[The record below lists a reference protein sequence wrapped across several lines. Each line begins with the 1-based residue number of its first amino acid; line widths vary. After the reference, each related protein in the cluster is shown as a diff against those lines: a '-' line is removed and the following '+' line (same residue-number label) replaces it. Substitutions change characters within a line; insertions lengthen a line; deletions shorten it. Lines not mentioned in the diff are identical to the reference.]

1 MEKKN
6 NKLTIF
12 LIIVIAAL
20 TGYIVYDKTFSKED
34 EEEKTEIKE
43 EIQKEE
49 ETVKEENTEEKE
61 TVVLLNND
69 EAIKIGKELYLKAK
83 DLYICQLQKI
93 TGSYSGWFEDSTEY
107 SITNGVP
114 SVIASNS
121 EIYGFGYTKL
131 KTDVSNKAK
140 GIFTSEGLKNFLNQ
154 ENTDNKGW
162 VAQDNSGNLYCKGYL
177 SRSGY
182 KLLDEIG
189 IIVSKN
195 EESEIT
201 FTVTDY
207 MSLVWDSSNIVST
220 NNTFII
226 KKENDTWKIESYI
239 DSCDELSKKL

>member
-20 TGYIVYDKTFSKED
+20 TGYIVYDKTFSKEN

-43 EIQKEE
+43 EIQNEE
-49 ETVKEENTEEKE
+49 ETVQEEKE

-93 TGSYSGWFEDSTEY
+93 TGNYSEWFENSTQY

-121 EIYGFGYTKL
+121 ENYGFGYIKL
-131 KTDVSNKAK
+131 KTDVSSKAK

-162 VAQDNSGNLYCKGYL
+162 VAQDNSGNLYCKDYL

-182 KLLDEIG
+182 KELDEIG
-189 IIVSKN
+189 ILVSKN
-195 EESEIT
+195 EENEIT

-207 MSLVWDSSNIVST
+207 MSTVMDSSNVVSA
-220 NNTFII
+220 NNTFKI

-239 DSCDELSKKL
+239 DSYSELSKKL